1 MVEGLQQRK
10 SPKMDGYK
18 GSVIAGGS
26 PQEYRAKAWE
36 YLSLA
41 ENINNPERRADMLRY
56 AKMWMS
62 LAEPMGDVPGAY
74 ELPRQH

>member
-10 SPKMDGYK
+10 SPKMDGHK